1 MTEYKAQYRIQVTQ
15 FDQMG
20 DWKDFGEIYSIDTD
34 RADLFNIM
42 KKVSVERS
50 LHTVHPHVH
59 VIEVRIVARE
69 STPWDEGYKPKCPN
83 CGSEA
88 ITDSLFERKTLHYGT
103 QLVESI
109 RCQRCMEKI
118 FETVLKEE

>member
-1 MTEYKAQYRIQVTQ
+1 MTEYKAQYRLQVTQ
-15 FDQMG
+15 FDKMG
-20 DWKDFGEIYSIDTD
+20 DWRDFGAPYSPDTD
-34 RADLFNIM
+34 HADMFNIM
-42 KKVSVERS
+42 KKVSTERS
-50 LHTVHPHVH
+50 LHTMYPHVH
-59 VIEVRIVARE
+59 ALEVRIVARE
-69 STPWDEGYKPKCPN
+69 ATPWDAYKPKCPN

-88 ITDSLFERKTLHYGT
+88 ITDNLFERKTLHHGT